1 MAGNDASMRSA
12 RRTTDHDEIRRWAEA
27 RNGKPARILRLANA
41 PNDDVALRIDFPEA
55 EEDEDEDA
63 DREELSWD
71 EFFEQFDEKRLAFV
85 YYDDSVAGEPS
96 RFNELV
102 SRQ

>member
-1 MAGNDASMRSA
+1 MRSA

-55 EEDEDEDA
+55 EEDEDEDEDA

-85 YYDDSVAGEPS
+85 YYEDSVAGEPS